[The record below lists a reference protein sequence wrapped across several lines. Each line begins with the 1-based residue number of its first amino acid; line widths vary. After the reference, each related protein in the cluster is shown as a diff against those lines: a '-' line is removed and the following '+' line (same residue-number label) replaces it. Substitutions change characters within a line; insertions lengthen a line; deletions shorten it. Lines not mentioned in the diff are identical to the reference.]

1 MARFV
6 NTLVNT
12 EERPKIKDPI
22 ADITYE
28 VDEDDD
34 DDEQSE
40 TTLTM
45 NENIVCKFCLNAVE
59 VFLLN

>member
-12 EERPKIKDPI
+12 EEKPKSKDPI

-34 DDEQSE
+34 DEPSE

-45 NENIVCKFCLNAVE
+45 NENIVCKLG
-59 VFLLN
+59 